1 MLYILIIFV
10 LLFAYLA
17 WRKPIWA
24 LSFVVLAL
32 PTYLLRFEIRNIPT
46 TLLEIMILVLFVVWL
61 IKTIL
66 EKQKITFSKY
76 KWWILLLLVVATV
89 SAFVTSVGA
98 QNFEPLPWGIWKAYF
113 IEPIL
118 FFLVFINTVKT
129 KKEWNL
135 VVGALWLSAFLV
147 AIPAIIQ
154 KFTGWG
160 IPNEFWRNEATRRI
174 TSWYGFPNA
183 VGLYL
188 APIGMFFAGL
198 LMQNKIN
205 VIEKFKQNG
214 LVGIGRDLSPFRKNF
229 WKTISI
235 LFLFVLIV
243 LSLIFAGSEGA
254 LIGLVAGLIF
264 LGLVYPYRLTRI
276 ATLICLLSCFLAFLI
291 VPNWREYASEKFTM
305 SDRSGQI
312 RQQQW
317 KETWTMLKEDHQI
330 LGGGLAN
337 YQTAI
342 KPYHAEGIW
351 IKDKNDH
358 DWINKI
364 RISEEFRI
372 KNWQPTEIYL
382 YPHNILLNFWSEIGI
397 LGAGIMLVLVL
408 KLFLGYLR
416 VKSQENKRM
425 YLILMSVFVVILVHG
440 LVDVPYFKNDLSVFW
455 WMLFG
460 LSVVLIKRKEI
471 LIK

>member
-1 MLYILIIFV
+1 
-10 LLFAYLA
+10 
-17 WRKPIWA
+17 
-24 LSFVVLAL
+24 
-32 PTYLLRFEIRNIPT
+32 
-46 TLLEIMILVLFVVWL
+46 MILVLFVVWL

-66 EKQKITFSKY
+66 DKQKITFSKY
-76 KWWILLLLVVATV
+76 KWWILFLLIVVTLSVFV
-89 SAFVTSVGA
+89 SESRLAA
-98 QNFEPLPWGIWKAYF
+98 WGIWKAYF

-118 FFLVFINTVKT
+118 FFLVFINIIKT
-129 KKEWNL
+129 KKDWSL
-135 VVGALWLSAFLV
+135 VVGALYFSALFV
-147 AIPAIIQ
+147 AIPAVIQ

-160 IPNEFWRNEATRRI
+160 IPNEFWRNEATRRV

-198 LMQNKIN
+198 LMQNKIKG
-205 VIEKFKQNG
+205 IEIFKQKG
-214 LVGIGRDLSPFRKNF
+214 FVGTALELSPRKILF
-229 WKTISI
+229 WKLIPGI
-235 LFLFVLIV
+235 ILFVLIV

-254 LIGLVAGLIF
+254 LIGLAAGLIF

-276 ATLICLLSCFLAFLI
+276 ATVVCLLLALMVCFL
-291 VPNWREYASEKFTM
+291 VPNIRGYALEKFTM

-317 KETWTMLKEDHQI
+317 KETFSMLKNDHQV

-351 IKDKNDH
+351 IEDQNDPA
-358 DWINKI
+358 WLEKI
-364 RISEEFRI
+364 RTSEEFRI
-372 KNWQPTEIYL
+372 KAWQPTEIYL
-382 YPHNILLNFWSEIGI
+382 YPHNILLNFWSEIG
-397 LGAGIMLVLVL
+397 LFGAGIMLVLML
-408 KLFLGYLR
+408 KLWLGYLR
-416 VKSQENKRM
+416 VKSPENKKM

-455 WMLFG
+455 WLLFG
-460 LSVVLIKRKEI
+460 MSVLLVRRKEI
-471 LIK
+471 LVSK